1 MLKSITGAVAAGIFG
16 SLILS
21 TSVSAQSGTR
31 ITLSDS
37 PQASQTTQSIVDT
50 PPIIQAPSQ
59 PAIDSMPQ
67 LEMRVPTA
75 ECNRCEAATVQSFDT
90 C

>member
-67 LEMRVPTA
+67 LEL
-75 ECNRCEAATVQSFDT
+75 SLIHI
-90 C
+90 

>member
-50 PPIIQAPSQ
+50 PPIYSSTLA
-59 PAIDSMPQ
+59 AG
-67 LEMRVPTA
+67 
-75 ECNRCEAATVQSFDT
+75 NRLHASARNEGSNC
-90 C
+90 